1 MLKTK
6 IMLIM
11 ILFHHSGYRCLK
23 HFLPILIL
31 TICLISCNGHS
42 KHWETL
48 SQVESYIED
57 EPDSALVT
65 LEQIDLLELSDKE
78 EKAKYALLYSMA
90 LDKNFVDKTDFE
102 ILQPAIDYYE
112 DNGSATDKLRTYY
125 YQGRIYQNQGND
137 AMAMECFVKAIAAS
151 NKSDDILT
159 IARTHFAQSK
169 IYYLLFDWDNFIEC
183 NKNAAHYFKEA
194 GVLNS
199 YANCLIRIINGY
211 TLKED
216 SANALHYIEKCKR
229 LLGSISQNR
238 LADFYSA
245 YLTYL
250 IDYGREEEI
259 MEIITEYLQT
269 ISESRI
275 DWLTI
280 SNAYLRVQKY
290 DEALSVLSR
299 YTIGVDV
306 NKDRK
311 YYAIISNA
319 YQNLGE
325 YKKSLKAYE
334 EYTILSDSID
344 YAVYTQ
350 DTKFVEKRHN
360 LELETIKE
368 RESKN
373 RVLFWA
379 AIFIISLLAV
389 ILWVRAKLKVN
400 QMEKAFAEQEAERY
414 RLMYEQMEEERD
426 NLTNLLAQN
435 DELEPDVKTAVG
447 KRLELLNK
455 FFTAYITNNIEI
467 DRKANKE
474 MEGLL
479 ANKDAFMLS
488 TRLAFAGSHPKF
500 IKYLKERG
508 LTEWEINYCCLYALG
523 LKGKEV
529 GTYIRM
535 RSHYNNSSE
544 VREKLGINEH
554 ETNLGIYIRKLLK
567 SFE

>member
-1 MLKTK
+1 M
-6 IMLIM
+6 
-11 ILFHHSGYRCLK
+11 K
-23 HFLPILIL
+23 HFYFTFLLV
-31 TICLISCNGHS
+31 ICLTSCNSHS
-42 KHWETL
+42 VHWDTL
-48 SQVESYIED
+48 SQIESYIE
-57 EPDSALVT
+57 ENPDSALVI
-65 LEQIDLLELSDKE
+65 LEQIDLSELSGKE
-78 EKAKYALLYSMA
+78 EKAKHALLYSMA

-102 ILQPAIDYYE
+102 VLQPAIDYYE

-125 YQGRIYQNQGND
+125 YQGRIYQNMGND
-137 AMAMECFVKAIAAS
+137 ALAMESFVNAIAVGE
-151 NKSDDILT
+151 KSDDVLT
-159 IARTHFAQSK
+159 IARIHFAQSK
-169 IYYLLFDWDNFIEC
+169 IYYSLFDWDNFIEC
-183 NKNAAHYFKEA
+183 NKNAAHFFKEVGA
-194 GVLNS
+194 LNS

-211 TLKED
+211 TLKENQD
-216 SANALHYIEKCKR
+216 NALHYIEKCKH
-229 LLGSISQNR
+229 LLSSISQNR

-250 IDYGREEEI
+250 IKYGSVQ
-259 MEIITEYLQT
+259 EIINIIAEYTHT
-269 ISESRI
+269 ISEFRT

-280 SNAYLRVQKY
+280 SNAYLRIQKY

-299 YTIGVDV
+299 HTRGVDV

-311 YYAIISNA
+311 YYAIISEA

-344 YAVYTQ
+344 YVVYTQ
-350 DTKFVEKRHN
+350 DTKFVKERHL

-368 RESKN
+368 REIKN
-373 RVLFWA
+373 RVFLWA
-379 AIFIISLLAV
+379 TIFIIMFLA
-389 ILWVRAKLKVN
+389 IIIWIRSRLKVN
-400 QMEKAFAEQEAERY
+400 RMEKAIAEQEIERY

-426 NLTNLLAQN
+426 NLTNLLAQD
-435 DELEPDVKTAVG
+435 DELKPDVKNAVG

-474 MEGLL
+474 MEELL
-479 ANKDAFMLS
+479 ANKDTFMTS
-488 TRLAFAGSHPKF
+488 TKLAFAGSHPKF
-500 IKYLKERG
+500 IKHLEGRG

-529 GTYIRM
+529 GTYIKM
-535 RSHYNNSSE
+535 RSHYNNSSAI
-544 VREKLGINEH
+544 REKLGINEH

>member
-1 MLKTK
+1 M
-6 IMLIM
+6 
-11 ILFHHSGYRCLK
+11 K
-23 HFLPILIL
+23 HFYFTFLLV
-31 TICLISCNGHS
+31 ICLTSCNSHS
-42 KHWETL
+42 VHWDTL
-48 SQVESYIED
+48 SQIESYIE
-57 EPDSALVT
+57 ENPDSALVI
-65 LEQIDLLELSDKE
+65 LEQIDLSELSGKE
-78 EKAKYALLYSMA
+78 EKAEHALLYSMA

-102 ILQPAIDYYE
+102 VLQPAIDYYE

-125 YQGRIYQNQGND
+125 YQGRIYQNMGND
-137 AMAMECFVKAIAAS
+137 ALAMESFVNAIAVGE
-151 NKSDDILT
+151 KSDDVLT
-159 IARTHFAQSK
+159 IARIHFAQSK
-169 IYYLLFDWDNFIEC
+169 IYYSLFDWDNFIEC

-211 TLKED
+211 TLKENRE
-216 SANALHYIEKCKR
+216 NALHYIEKCKH
-229 LLGSISQNR
+229 LLSSISQNR

-250 IDYGREEEI
+250 IKYGSVQ
-259 MEIITEYLQT
+259 EIINIIAEYTHT
-269 ISESRI
+269 ISEFRT

-280 SNAYLRVQKY
+280 SNAYLKIQKY

-299 YTIGVDV
+299 HKRGVDV

-311 YYAIISNA
+311 YYAIISEA

-350 DTKFVEKRHN
+350 DTKFVKERHL

-368 RESKN
+368 REIKN
-373 RVLFWA
+373 RVFLWA
-379 AIFIISLLAV
+379 TIFIIMFLA
-389 ILWVRAKLKVN
+389 IIIWIRSRLKVN
-400 QMEKAFAEQEAERY
+400 RMEKAIAEQEIERY

-426 NLTNLLAQN
+426 NLTNLLAQD
-435 DELEPDVKTAVG
+435 DELKPDVKNAVG

-474 MEGLL
+474 MEELL
-479 ANKDAFMLS
+479 ANKDTFMTS
-488 TRLAFAGSHPKF
+488 TKLAFAGSHPKF
-500 IKYLKERG
+500 IKHLEGRG

-529 GTYIRM
+529 GTYIKM
-535 RSHYNNSSE
+535 RSHYNNSSAI
-544 VREKLGINEH
+544 REKLGINEH

>member
-1 MLKTK
+1 M
-6 IMLIM
+6 
-11 ILFHHSGYRCLK
+11 K
-23 HFLPILIL
+23 HFYFTFLLV
-31 TICLISCNGHS
+31 ICLTSCNSHS
-42 KHWETL
+42 VHWDTL
-48 SQVESYIED
+48 SQIESYIE
-57 EPDSALVT
+57 ENPDSALVI
-65 LEQIDLLELSDKE
+65 LEQIDLSELSGKE
-78 EKAKYALLYSMA
+78 EKAKHALLYSMA

-102 ILQPAIDYYE
+102 VLQPAIDYYG

-125 YQGRIYQNQGND
+125 YQGRIYQNMGND
-137 AMAMECFVKAIAAS
+137 ALAMESFVNAIAVGE
-151 NKSDDILT
+151 KSDDVLT
-159 IARTHFAQSK
+159 IARIHFAQSK
-169 IYYLLFDWDNFIEC
+169 IYYSLFDWDNFIEC
-183 NKNAAHYFKEA
+183 NKNAAHFFKEVGA
-194 GVLNS
+194 LNS

-211 TLKED
+211 TLKENQD
-216 SANALHYIEKCKR
+216 NALHYIEKCKH
-229 LLGSISQNR
+229 LLSSISQNR

-250 IDYGREEEI
+250 IKYGSVQ
-259 MEIITEYLQT
+259 EIINIIAEYTHT
-269 ISESRI
+269 ISEFRT

-280 SNAYLRVQKY
+280 SNAYLRIQKY

-299 YTIGVDV
+299 HTRGVDV

-311 YYAIISNA
+311 YYAIISEA

-350 DTKFVEKRHN
+350 DTKFVKERHL

-368 RESKN
+368 REIKN
-373 RVLFWA
+373 RVFLWA
-379 AIFIISLLAV
+379 TIFIIMFLA
-389 ILWVRAKLKVN
+389 IIIWIRSRLKVN
-400 QMEKAFAEQEAERY
+400 RMEKAIAEQEIERY

-426 NLTNLLAQN
+426 NLTNLLAQD
-435 DELEPDVKTAVG
+435 DELKPDVKNAVG

-474 MEGLL
+474 MEELL
-479 ANKDAFMLS
+479 ANKDTFMTS
-488 TRLAFAGSHPKF
+488 TKLAFAGSHPKF
-500 IKYLKERG
+500 IKHLEGRG

-529 GTYIRM
+529 GTYIKM
-535 RSHYNNSSE
+535 RSHYNNSSAI
-544 VREKLGINEH
+544 REKLGINEH

>member
-1 MLKTK
+1 MY
-6 IMLIM
+6 M
-11 ILFHHSGYRCLK
+11 K
-23 HFLPILIL
+23 HFLSILFL
-31 TICLISCNGHS
+31 VICLASCNSHS
-42 KHWETL
+42 AHWDTL
-48 SQVESYIED
+48 SQVESLIE
-57 EPDSALVT
+57 EKPDSALVL
-65 LEQIDLLELSDKE
+65 LEQINTAELSGKE
-78 EKAKYALLYSMA
+78 EKAKHALLYSMA

-102 ILQPAIDYYE
+102 VLQPAIDYYE

-125 YQGRIYQNQGND
+125 YQGRIYQNMGND
-137 AMAMECFVKAIAAS
+137 ALAMDCFVNAIVAG
-151 NKSDDILT
+151 NESDDILT

-169 IYYLLFDWDNFIEC
+169 IYYSLFDWDNFIEC
-183 NKNAAHYFKEA
+183 NKNAADYFKEA

-211 TLKED
+211 TLKKEPE
-216 SANALHYIEKCKR
+216 NALHYIEECKR
-229 LLGSISQNR
+229 LLSSISQNR

-259 MEIITEYLQT
+259 IDVITEYIQT

-290 DEALSVLSR
+290 NEILSVLSQ
-299 YTIGVDV
+299 YTKGIDIH
-306 NKDRK
+306 KDRK
-311 YYAIISNA
+311 YYAVISDA

-325 YKKSLKAYE
+325 YKKSLEAYE
-334 EYTILSDSID
+334 EYIVLSDSID
-344 YAVYTQ
+344 FAVYTQ
-350 DTKFVEKRHN
+350 DTKFVKERHN
-360 LELETIKE
+360 LELETLKE
-368 RESKN
+368 REAKN
-373 RVLFWA
+373 RVFLFA
-379 AIFIISLLAV
+379 TIFIILLIT
-389 ILWVRAKLKVN
+389 ILIWIRARLKVN
-400 QMEKAFAEQEAERY
+400 RMEKAFAEQEMERY

-474 MEGLL
+474 MEELL
-479 ANKDAFMLS
+479 ANKDTFMES
-488 TRLAFAGSHPKF
+488 TKLAFAGSHPKF
-500 IKYLKERG
+500 IRYLEERG

>member
-1 MLKTK
+1 MT
-6 IMLIM
+6 
-11 ILFHHSGYRCLK
+11 
-23 HFLPILIL
+23 
-31 TICLISCNGHS
+31 SCNSHS
-42 KHWETL
+42 VHWDTL
-48 SQVESYIED
+48 SQIESYIE
-57 EPDSALVT
+57 ENPDSALVI
-65 LEQIDLLELSDKE
+65 LEQIDLSELSGKE
-78 EKAKYALLYSMA
+78 EKAKHALLYSMA

-102 ILQPAIDYYE
+102 VLQPAIDYYE

-125 YQGRIYQNQGND
+125 YQGRIYQNMGND
-137 AMAMECFVKAIAAS
+137 ALAMESFVNAIAVGE
-151 NKSDDILT
+151 KSDDVLT
-159 IARTHFAQSK
+159 IARIHFAQSK
-169 IYYLLFDWDNFIEC
+169 IYYSLFDWDNFIEC
-183 NKNAAHYFKEA
+183 NKNAAHFFKEVGA
-194 GVLNS
+194 LNS

-211 TLKED
+211 TLKENQD
-216 SANALHYIEKCKR
+216 NALHYIEKCKH
-229 LLGSISQNR
+229 LLSSISQNR

-250 IDYGREEEI
+250 IKYGSVQ
-259 MEIITEYLQT
+259 EIINIIAEYTHT
-269 ISESRI
+269 ISEFRT

-280 SNAYLRVQKY
+280 SNAYLRIQKY

-299 YTIGVDV
+299 HTRGVDV

-311 YYAIISNA
+311 YYAIISEA

-350 DTKFVEKRHN
+350 DTKFVKERHL

-368 RESKN
+368 REIKN
-373 RVLFWA
+373 RVFLWA
-379 AIFIISLLAV
+379 TIFIIMFLA
-389 ILWVRAKLKVN
+389 IIIWIRSRLKVN
-400 QMEKAFAEQEAERY
+400 RMEKAIAEQEIERY

-426 NLTNLLAQN
+426 NLTNLLAQD
-435 DELEPDVKTAVG
+435 DELKPDVKNAVG

-474 MEGLL
+474 MEELL
-479 ANKDAFMLS
+479 ANKDTFMTS
-488 TRLAFAGSHPKF
+488 TKLAFAGSHPKF
-500 IKYLKERG
+500 IKHLEGRG

-529 GTYIRM
+529 GTYIKM
-535 RSHYNNSSE
+535 RSHYNNSSAI
-544 VREKLGINEH
+544 REKLGINEH
-554 ETNLGIYIRKLLK
+554 ETNIGIYIRKLLK

>member
-1 MLKTK
+1 M
-6 IMLIM
+6 
-11 ILFHHSGYRCLK
+11 K
-23 HFLPILIL
+23 HFLSILFL
-31 TICLISCNGHS
+31 VICLASCNSHS
-42 KHWETL
+42 AHWDTL
-48 SQVESYIED
+48 SQVESYIE
-57 EPDSALVT
+57 EKPDSALVL
-65 LEQIDLLELSDKE
+65 LEQINTAELSGKE
-78 EKAKYALLYSMA
+78 EKAKHALLYSMA

-102 ILQPAIDYYE
+102 VLQPAIDYYE

-125 YQGRIYQNQGND
+125 YQGRIYQNMGND
-137 AMAMECFVKAIAAS
+137 ALAMDCFVNAIVAG
-151 NKSDDILT
+151 NESDDILT

-169 IYYLLFDWDNFIEC
+169 IYYSLFDWDNFIEC
-183 NKNAAHYFKEA
+183 NKNAADYFKEA

-211 TLKED
+211 TLKKEPE
-216 SANALHYIEKCKR
+216 NALHYIEECKR
-229 LLGSISQNR
+229 LLSSISQNR

-259 MEIITEYLQT
+259 IDVITEYIQT

-290 DEALSVLSR
+290 NEILSVLSQ
-299 YTIGVDV
+299 YTKGIDIH
-306 NKDRK
+306 KDRK
-311 YYAIISNA
+311 YYAVISDA

-325 YKKSLKAYE
+325 YKKSLEAYE
-334 EYTILSDSID
+334 EYIVLSDSID

-350 DTKFVEKRHN
+350 DTKFVKERHN

-368 RESKN
+368 REAKN
-373 RVLFWA
+373 RVFLFA
-379 AIFIISLLAV
+379 TIFIILLIT
-389 ILWVRAKLKVN
+389 ILLWIRARLKVN
-400 QMEKAFAEQEAERY
+400 RMEKAFAEQEMEKY
-414 RLMYEQMEEERD
+414 RLLYLQMEEERD
-426 NLTNLLAQN
+426 NLTNLLAQS
-435 DELEPDVKTAVG
+435 DELAPDIKTAVG

-455 FFTAYITNNIEI
+455 FFTAFITNNSDI
-467 DRKANKE
+467 DRTASKE
-474 MEGLL
+474 MEELL
-479 ANKDAFMLS
+479 ANKDTFMVS
-488 TRLAFAGSHPKF
+488 TKLACAGSHPKF
-500 IKYLKERG
+500 IKYLEDRG
-508 LTEWEINYCCLYALG
+508 LTDWEISYCCLYALG

-529 GTYIRM
+529 GSYIKM

-554 ETNLGIYIRKLLK
+554 DTNLGIYIRKLLK

>member
-1 MLKTK
+1 M
-6 IMLIM
+6 
-11 ILFHHSGYRCLK
+11 K
-23 HFLPILIL
+23 HFYFTFLLV
-31 TICLISCNGHS
+31 ICLTSCNSHS
-42 KHWETL
+42 VHWDTL
-48 SQVESYIED
+48 SQIESYIE
-57 EPDSALVT
+57 ENPDSALVI
-65 LEQIDLLELSDKE
+65 LEQIDLSELSGKE
-78 EKAKYALLYSMA
+78 EKAKHALLYSMA

-102 ILQPAIDYYE
+102 VLQPAIDYYE

-125 YQGRIYQNQGND
+125 YQGRIYQNMGND
-137 AMAMECFVKAIAAS
+137 ALAMESFVNAIAVGE
-151 NKSDDILT
+151 KSDDVLT
-159 IARTHFAQSK
+159 IARIHFAQSK
-169 IYYLLFDWDNFIEC
+169 IYYSLFDWDNFIEC
-183 NKNAAHYFKEA
+183 NKNAAHFFKEVGA
-194 GVLNS
+194 LNS

-211 TLKED
+211 TLKENQD
-216 SANALHYIEKCKR
+216 NALHYIEKCKH
-229 LLGSISQNR
+229 LLSSISQNR

-250 IDYGREEEI
+250 IKYGSVQ
-259 MEIITEYLQT
+259 EIINIIAEYTHT
-269 ISESRI
+269 ISEFRT

-280 SNAYLRVQKY
+280 SNAYLRIQKY

-299 YTIGVDV
+299 HTRGVDV

-311 YYAIISNA
+311 YYAIISEA

-350 DTKFVEKRHN
+350 DTKFVKERHL

-368 RESKN
+368 REIKN
-373 RVLFWA
+373 RVFLWA
-379 AIFIISLLAV
+379 TIFIIMFLA
-389 ILWVRAKLKVN
+389 IIIWIRSRLKVN
-400 QMEKAFAEQEAERY
+400 RMEKAIAEQEIERY

-426 NLTNLLAQN
+426 NLTNLLAQD
-435 DELEPDVKTAVG
+435 DELKPDVKNAVG

-474 MEGLL
+474 MEELL
-479 ANKDAFMLS
+479 ANKDTFMTS
-488 TRLAFAGSHPKF
+488 TKLAFAGSHPKF
-500 IKYLKERG
+500 IKHLEGRG

-529 GTYIRM
+529 GTYIKM
-535 RSHYNNSSE
+535 RSHYNNSSAI
-544 VREKLGINEH
+544 REKLGINEH
-554 ETNLGIYIRKLLK
+554 ETNIGIYIRKLLK